1 MTNSFSDDEEDS
13 EVHCIIT
20 LDIDCARQIY
30 EAVSFKLDKW
40 PGGDPQEQINLNDT
54 KTFFYGV
61 YMELLFKNDRI

>member
-13 EVHCIIT
+13 EVHCVIT

>member
-1 MTNSFSDDEEDS
+1 VTNSFSDDEEDS

>member
-1 MTNSFSDDEEDS
+1 VTNSFSDDEEDS
-13 EVHCIIT
+13 EVHCVIT